1 MDGSCMTQSDISP
14 VDSPSAFDPQ
24 DWEAFRVLGRRMVD
38 DLVDQLQGLAD
49 GPVWQPM
56 PDAVRAAFRAPSLA
70 PPVAVEQV
78 YADYLE
84 TVVPFAG
91 GNRHPGFMGWVQGG
105 GAPVGAL
112 AEMLAAGLNMNC
124 GGRDHVGIA
133 LEEQIGLWVRGW
145 FGFPEGAKGLF
156 VTGASMANFVAC
168 LAARSRALGPE
179 VRAHGL
185 GEARLT
191 AYAADG
197 AHACVVRAMEMAG
210 LGREALRRVPLNADF
225 QMDIKAL
232 EARIETDFEAGLRP
246 FLITATAGS
255 VDVGAFD
262 DLEALADLAARHGI
276 WLHVDG
282 AFGALG
288 VHSARVRPK
297 LAGLHRVQSVA
308 FDFHKWGQV
317 PYDAGFVM
325 VADGADLTEVFAS
338 PAAYL
343 SREPEGL
350 AAGDFWPTDYGP
362 DLSRGC
368 RALKTWFILRSS
380 GVEAIGAAID
390 RGLDLADLLRRR
402 IAEVPELEQ
411 LGPSDLNI
419 VCFRWRGMPG
429 GGGDTAALLDEQNR
443 RIARHLQLKGRV
455 APSLTR
461 IDGKVAL
468 RAALFNPR
476 ATVSDINALVDG
488 VRFEGAALAGK
499 ANP

>member
-1 MDGSCMTQSDISP
+1 MTQSPSSP
-14 VDSPSAFDPQ
+14 VETPSAFDPE
-24 DWEAFRVLGRRMVD
+24 DWAAFRALGRRMVD

-49 GPVWQPM
+49 GPVWRPM
-56 PDAVRAAFRAPSLA
+56 PDSVRAGFRTPALTS
-70 PPVAVEQV
+70 PVAVETV

-84 TVVPFAG
+84 TVVPYAG

-133 LEEQIGLWVRGW
+133 LEEQVGLWVRNW
-145 FGFPEGAKGLF
+145 FGFPSSAKGLF

-168 LAARSRALGPE
+168 LAARTRALGPE
-179 VRAHGL
+179 VRAQGL
-185 GEARLT
+185 GNARLT
-191 AYAADG
+191 AYAAEG

-225 QMDIKAL
+225 QMDVRALAARIDADL
-232 EARIETDFEAGLRP
+232 EAGFRP

-262 DLEALADLAARHGI
+262 DLSALADVAARHGI

-282 AFGALG
+282 AYGALG

-297 LAGLHRVQSVA
+297 LAGLDRVQSVA

-325 VADGADLTEVFAS
+325 VADGAGLTDVFAS

-368 RALKTWFILRSS
+368 RALKTWFVLRTC

-390 RGLDLADLLRRR
+390 NGLDLAAALRRR
-402 IAEVPELEQ
+402 IAEAPDLEQ

-419 VCFRWRGMPG
+419 VCFRWIPG
-429 GGGDTAALLDEQNR
+429 RESCGAADPSLDRLNRETAR
-443 RIARHLQLKGRV
+443 RLQLKGRV
-455 APSLTR
+455 APSLTQ

-476 ATVSDINALVDG
+476 ATLSDINALVDG
-488 VRFEGAALAGK
+488 VRFEGAALAGEVF
-499 ANP
+499 P

>member
-1 MDGSCMTQSDISP
+1 MTQAPSSP
-14 VDSPSAFDPQ
+14 VDTPSSFDPE
-24 DWEAFRVLGRRMVD
+24 DWDAFRALGRRMVD

-49 GPVWQPM
+49 GPVWRPM
-56 PDAVRAAFRAPSLA
+56 PDGVRAGFRTPVLTA
-70 PPVAVEQV
+70 PVAVEAV

-84 TVVPFAG
+84 TVAPYAG

-133 LEEQIGLWVRGW
+133 LEEQVGLWVRNW
-145 FGFPEGAKGLF
+145 FGFPSSARGLF

-168 LAARSRALGPE
+168 LAARTRALGPE
-179 VRAHGL
+179 VRAQGL
-185 GEARLT
+185 GDARLT
-191 AYAADG
+191 AYAAEG

-210 LGREALRRVPLNADF
+210 LGRDALRRVPLNADF
-225 QMDIKAL
+225 QMDVRAL
-232 EARIETDFEAGLRP
+232 AARIDADLKAGFRP

-262 DLEALADLAARHGI
+262 DLTALADLAARHGI
-276 WLHVDG
+276 WMHVDG
-282 AFGALG
+282 AYGALG

-297 LAGLHRVQSVA
+297 LAGLDRVQSVA

-325 VADGADLTEVFAS
+325 VADGAGLTDVFAS

-368 RALKTWFILRSS
+368 RALKTWFVLRTC

-390 RGLDLADLLRRR
+390 NGLDLAAALRRR
-402 IAEVPELEQ
+402 IAEAPDMEP

-419 VCFRWRGMPG
+419 VCFRWVPG
-429 GGGDTAALLDEQNR
+429 PEVHGTADPSLDRLNR
-443 RIARHLQLKGRV
+443 KIARRLQLQGRV
-455 APSLTR
+455 APSLTQ

-499 ANP
+499 VFP

>member
-1 MDGSCMTQSDISP
+1 
-14 VDSPSAFDPQ
+14 V
-24 DWEAFRVLGRRMVD
+24 
-38 DLVDQLQGLAD
+38 
-49 GPVWQPM
+49 
-56 PDAVRAAFRAPSLA
+56 
-70 PPVAVEQV
+70 
-78 YADYLE
+78 
-84 TVVPFAG
+84 
-91 GNRHPGFMGWVQGG
+91 
-105 GAPVGAL
+105 
-112 AEMLAAGLNMNC
+112 
-124 GGRDHVGIA
+124 
-133 LEEQIGLWVRGW
+133 VRG
-145 FGFPEGAKGLF
+145 L
-156 VTGASMANFVAC
+156 
-168 LAARSRALGPE
+168 
-179 VRAHGL
+179 GL
-185 GEARLT
+185 GDARLT
-191 AYAADG
+191 AYAAEG

-210 LGREALRRVPLNADF
+210 LGRDALRRVPLNADF
-225 QMDIKAL
+225 QMDVRAL
-232 EARIETDFEAGLRP
+232 AARIDADLKAGFRP

-262 DLEALADLAARHGI
+262 DLTALADLAARHGI

-282 AFGALG
+282 AYGALG

-297 LAGLHRVQSVA
+297 LAGLDRVQSVA

-325 VADGADLTEVFAS
+325 VADGAGLTDVFAS

-368 RALKTWFILRSS
+368 RALKTWFVLRTC

-390 RGLDLADLLRRR
+390 NGLDLAAALRRR
-402 IAEVPELEQ
+402 IAEAPDMEP

-419 VCFRWRGMPG
+419 VCFRWVPG
-429 GGGDTAALLDEQNR
+429 PEVHGTADPSLDQLNR
-443 RIARHLQLKGRV
+443 KIARRLQLQGRV
-455 APSLTR
+455 APSLTQ

-499 ANP
+499 VFP

>member
-1 MDGSCMTQSDISP
+1 MTQSSTTSP
-14 VDSPSAFDPQ
+14 FDPQ
-24 DWEAFRVLGRRMVD
+24 DWEGFRALGRRMVD

-49 GPVWQPM
+49 GPVWRPM
-56 PDAVRAAFRAPSLA
+56 PDSVRASFRQPSPGPIA
-70 PPVAVEQV
+70 TPEAV
-78 YADYLE
+78 YADYLGRIA
-84 TVVPFAG
+84 PYAG

-105 GAPVGAL
+105 GAPIGAL

-133 LEEQIGLWVRGW
+133 LEQQISLWVSDW
-145 FGFPEGAKGLF
+145 FGLPDVARGLF

-168 LAARSRALGPE
+168 LAARSRALGPS
-179 VRAHGL
+179 VRAVGL

-191 AYAADG
+191 AYAAQG

-210 LGREALRRVPLNADF
+210 LGREALRLVPLNADF
-225 QMDIKAL
+225 QMDVGAL
-232 EARIETDFEAGLRP
+232 RAMIADDIAAGFKP

-262 DLEALADLAARHGI
+262 DLEALADIAAARNI

-288 VHSARVRPK
+288 VHSSRVRPR
-297 LAGLHRVQSVA
+297 LAGLSRVQSVA

-317 PYDAGFVM
+317 PYDAGFVI
-325 VADGADLTEVFAS
+325 VADGQGLADVFAS

-343 SREPEGL
+343 SREPAGL

-368 RALKTWFILRSS
+368 RALKTWFVLRTF
-380 GVEAIGAAID
+380 GVQAIGEAID
-390 RGLDLADLLRRR
+390 HSLDLAVALRERVESEPR
-402 IAEVPELEQ
+402 LQ
-411 LGPSDLNI
+411 QMGPSELNI
-419 VCFRWRGMPG
+419 VCFRHLPEGVAEEG
-429 GGGDTAALLDEQNR
+429 AIDALNR
-443 RIARHLQLKGRV
+443 QIAQRLQLAGRV
-455 APSLTR
+455 APSITR
-461 IDGKVAL
+461 IGGKVAL

-476 ATVSDINALVDG
+476 STLSDVDALVEG
-488 VRFEGAALAGK
+488 VLALGAELAGNTIHDEPR
-499 ANP
+499 AI

>member
-1 MDGSCMTQSDISP
+1 MTQSPSSP
-14 VDSPSAFDPQ
+14 VETPSAFDPE
-24 DWEAFRVLGRRMVD
+24 DWAAFRALGRRMVD

-49 GPVWQPM
+49 GPVWRPM
-56 PDAVRAAFRAPSLA
+56 PDSVRAGFRAPALTS
-70 PPVAVEQV
+70 PVAVETV

-84 TVVPFAG
+84 TVVPYAG

-133 LEEQIGLWVRGW
+133 LEEQVGLWVRNW
-145 FGFPEGAKGLF
+145 FGFPSSAKGLF

-168 LAARSRALGPE
+168 LAARTRALGPE
-179 VRAHGL
+179 VRAQGL
-185 GEARLT
+185 GNARLT
-191 AYAADG
+191 AYAAEG

-225 QMDIKAL
+225 QMDVRALAARIDADL
-232 EARIETDFEAGLRP
+232 EAGFRP

-262 DLEALADLAARHGI
+262 DLSALADVAARHGI

-282 AFGALG
+282 AYGALG

-297 LAGLHRVQSVA
+297 LAGLDRVQSVA

-325 VADGADLTEVFAS
+325 VADGAGLTDVFAS

-368 RALKTWFILRSS
+368 RALKTWFVLRTC

-390 RGLDLADLLRRR
+390 NGLDLAAALRRR
-402 IAEVPELEQ
+402 IAEAPDLEQ

-419 VCFRWRGMPG
+419 VCFRWIPG
-429 GGGDTAALLDEQNR
+429 RESCGAADPSLDRLNRETAR
-443 RIARHLQLKGRV
+443 RLQLKGRV
-455 APSLTR
+455 APSLTQ

-476 ATVSDINALVDG
+476 ATLSDINALVDG
-488 VRFEGAALAGK
+488 VRFEGAALAGEVF
-499 ANP
+499 P

>member
-1 MDGSCMTQSDISP
+1 MTQSPSSP
-14 VDSPSAFDPQ
+14 VYTPSAFDPE
-24 DWEAFRVLGRRMVD
+24 DWAAFRALGRRMVD

-49 GPVWQPM
+49 GPVWRPM
-56 PDAVRAAFRAPSLA
+56 PDSVRAGFRTPALTS
-70 PPVAVEQV
+70 PVAVETV

-84 TVVPFAG
+84 TVVPYAG

-133 LEEQIGLWVRGW
+133 LEEQVGLWVRNW
-145 FGFPEGAKGLF
+145 FGFPSSAKGLF

-168 LAARSRALGPE
+168 LAARTRALGPE
-179 VRAHGL
+179 VRAQGL
-185 GEARLT
+185 GNARLT
-191 AYAADG
+191 AYAAEG

-225 QMDIKAL
+225 QMDVRALAARIDADL
-232 EARIETDFEAGLRP
+232 EAGFRP

-262 DLEALADLAARHGI
+262 DLSALADVAARHGI

-282 AFGALG
+282 AYGALG

-297 LAGLHRVQSVA
+297 LAGLDRVQSVA

-325 VADGADLTEVFAS
+325 VADGAGLTDVFAS

-368 RALKTWFILRSS
+368 RALKTWFVLRTC

-390 RGLDLADLLRRR
+390 NGLDLAAALRRR
-402 IAEVPELEQ
+402 IAEAPDLEQ

-419 VCFRWRGMPG
+419 VCFRWIPGRESRGAADPSL
-429 GGGDTAALLDEQNR
+429 DRLNRETAR
-443 RIARHLQLKGRV
+443 RLQLKGRV
-455 APSLTR
+455 APSLTQ

-476 ATVSDINALVDG
+476 ATLSDINALVDG
-488 VRFEGAALAGK
+488 VRFEGAALAGEVF
-499 ANP
+499 P

>member
-1 MDGSCMTQSDISP
+1 MTQSPSSP
-14 VDSPSAFDPQ
+14 VYTPSAFDPE
-24 DWEAFRVLGRRMVD
+24 DWAAFRALGRRMVD

-49 GPVWQPM
+49 GPVWRPM
-56 PDAVRAAFRAPSLA
+56 PDSVRAGFRTPALTS
-70 PPVAVEQV
+70 PVAVETV

-84 TVVPFAG
+84 TVVPYAG

-133 LEEQIGLWVRGW
+133 LEEQVGLWVRNW
-145 FGFPEGAKGLF
+145 FGFPSSAKGLF

-168 LAARSRALGPE
+168 LAARTRALGPE
-179 VRAHGL
+179 VRALGL
-185 GEARLT
+185 GNARLT
-191 AYAADG
+191 AYAAEG

-225 QMDIKAL
+225 QMDVRALAARIDADL
-232 EARIETDFEAGLRP
+232 EAGFRP

-262 DLEALADLAARHGI
+262 DLSALADVAARHGI

-282 AFGALG
+282 AYGALG

-297 LAGLHRVQSVA
+297 LAGLDRVQSVA
-308 FDFHKWGQV
+308 FDVHKWGQV

-325 VADGADLTEVFAS
+325 VADGAGLTDVFAS

-368 RALKTWFILRSS
+368 RALKTWFVLRTC

-390 RGLDLADLLRRR
+390 NGLDLAAALRRR
-402 IAEVPELEQ
+402 IAEAPDLEQ

-419 VCFRWRGMPG
+419 VCFRWIPG
-429 GGGDTAALLDEQNR
+429 RESCGAADPSLDRLNRETAR
-443 RIARHLQLKGRV
+443 RLQLKGRV
-455 APSLTR
+455 APSLTQ

-476 ATVSDINALVDG
+476 ATLSDINALVDG
-488 VRFEGAALAGK
+488 VRFEGAALAGEVF
-499 ANP
+499 P

>member
-1 MDGSCMTQSDISP
+1 MTQSPSSP
-14 VDSPSAFDPQ
+14 VYTPSAFDPE
-24 DWEAFRVLGRRMVD
+24 DWAAFRALGRRMVD

-49 GPVWQPM
+49 GPVWRPM
-56 PDAVRAAFRAPSLA
+56 PDSVRAGFRTPALTS
-70 PPVAVEQV
+70 PVAVETV

-84 TVVPFAG
+84 TVVPYAG

-133 LEEQIGLWVRGW
+133 LEEQVGLWVRNW
-145 FGFPEGAKGLF
+145 FGFPSSAKGLF

-168 LAARSRALGPE
+168 LAARTRALGPE
-179 VRAHGL
+179 VRAQGL
-185 GEARLT
+185 GNARLT
-191 AYAADG
+191 AYAAEG

-225 QMDIKAL
+225 QMDVRALAARIDADL
-232 EARIETDFEAGLRP
+232 EAGFRP

-262 DLEALADLAARHGI
+262 DLSALADVAARHGI

-282 AFGALG
+282 AYGALG

-297 LAGLHRVQSVA
+297 LAGLDRVQSVA

-325 VADGADLTEVFAS
+325 VADGAGLTDVFAS

-368 RALKTWFILRSS
+368 RALKTWFVLRTC

-390 RGLDLADLLRRR
+390 NGLDLAAALRRR
-402 IAEVPELEQ
+402 IAEAPDLEQ

-419 VCFRWRGMPG
+419 VCFRWIPG
-429 GGGDTAALLDEQNR
+429 RESCGAADPSLDRLNRETAR
-443 RIARHLQLKGRV
+443 RLQLKGRV
-455 APSLTR
+455 APSLTQ

-476 ATVSDINALVDG
+476 ATLSDINALVDG
-488 VRFEGAALAGK
+488 VRFEGAALAGEVF
-499 ANP
+499 P

>member
-1 MDGSCMTQSDISP
+1 
-14 VDSPSAFDPQ
+14 
-24 DWEAFRVLGRRMVD
+24 MVD
-38 DLVDQLQGLAD
+38 DLVDQLQGLSD
-49 GPVWQPM
+49 GPVWTPM
-56 PDAVRAAFRAPSLA
+56 PEAVRAAFRAPELS
-70 PPVAVEQV
+70 PPVPVATV

-84 TVVPFAG
+84 NVVPYAG

-133 LEEQIGLWVRGW
+133 LEAQIGLWVREW
-145 FGFPEGAKGLF
+145 FGFPPTARGLF

-168 LAARSRALGPE
+168 LAARSEALGPD
-179 VRAHGL
+179 VRLQGL
-185 GEARLT
+185 AGARLT
-191 AYAADG
+191 AYTAEG

-210 LGREALRRVPLNADF
+210 LGREALRRIPLNDDF
-225 QMDIKAL
+225 QMDIRAL
-232 EARIETDFEAGLRP
+232 EARIEQDLESGYRP

-262 DLEALADLAARHGI
+262 DLEALANIAARFGI

-282 AFGALG
+282 AYGALG
-288 VHSARVRPK
+288 VHSPRVRPR
-297 LAGLHRVQSVA
+297 LRGLDRAQSVA

-325 VADGADLTEVFAS
+325 VADGVRLTDVFAS

-368 RALKTWFILRSS
+368 RALKTWFVLRTC
-380 GVEAIGAAID
+380 GVEAIRAAID
-390 RGLDLADLLRRR
+390 NSLDLAAALRQR
-402 IAEVPELEQ
+402 IADAPELEQ

-419 VCFRWRGMPG
+419 VCFRLVPG
-429 GGGDTAALLDEQNR
+429 TASAGAAATPCDDLNR
-443 RIARHLQLKGRV
+443 QIARRLQLKGRV
-455 APSLTR
+455 APSLTQ

-476 ATVSDINALVDG
+476 ATLSDINALVDG
-488 VRFEGAALAGK
+488 VLREGAELAGK
-499 ANP
+499 ATP

>member
-1 MDGSCMTQSDISP
+1 
-14 VDSPSAFDPQ
+14 
-24 DWEAFRVLGRRMVD
+24 MVD

-49 GPVWQPM
+49 GPVWTPM
-56 PDAVRAAFRAPSLA
+56 PDTVRAAFRAPELA
-70 PPVAVEQV
+70 PPVAVEMV

-84 TVVPFAG
+84 TVVPYAG

-145 FGFPEGAKGLF
+145 FGFPPGSRGLF

-168 LAARSRALGPE
+168 LAARSHALGPD
-179 VRAHGL
+179 VRLRGP
-185 GEARLT
+185 GGARLT
-191 AYAADG
+191 AYAAQG

-210 LGREALRRVPLNADF
+210 LGREALRLVQLNPDF
-225 QMDIKAL
+225 QMDVRAL
-232 EARIETDFEAGLRP
+232 EARIEQDVEAGFRP

-262 DLEALADLAARHGI
+262 DLQALADIATRRGI

-282 AFGALG
+282 AYGALG
-288 VHSARVRPK
+288 VHSPRVRPK
-297 LAGLHRVQSVA
+297 LAGLERAQSVA

-325 VADGADLTEVFAS
+325 VADGAGLTDVFAS

-350 AAGDFWPTDYGP
+350 AAGDFWPTDFGP

-368 RALKTWFILRSS
+368 RALKTWFILRTC

-390 RGLDLADLLRRR
+390 NGLDLAATLRRR
-402 IAEVPELEQ
+402 IADAPELEQ

-419 VCFRWRGMPG
+419 VCFRLIPNGLAG
-429 GGGDTAALLDEQNR
+429 EEAAISCDDLNR
-443 RIARHLQLKGRV
+443 QVARRLQLKGRV
-455 APSLTR
+455 APSLTQ
-461 IDGKVAL
+461 IAGKVAL

-476 ATVSDINALVDG
+476 ATLSDINALVDG
-488 VRFEGAALAGK
+488 VLLEGAELAGK
-499 ANP
+499 AIP

>member
-1 MDGSCMTQSDISP
+1 MTQSPSSP
-14 VDSPSAFDPQ
+14 VYTPSAFDPE
-24 DWEAFRVLGRRMVD
+24 DWAAFRALGRRMVD

-49 GPVWQPM
+49 GPVWRPM
-56 PDAVRAAFRAPSLA
+56 PDSVRAGFRTPALTS
-70 PPVAVEQV
+70 PVAVETV
-78 YADYLE
+78 YADYLD
-84 TVVPFAG
+84 TVVPYAG

-133 LEEQIGLWVRGW
+133 LEEQVGLWVRNW
-145 FGFPEGAKGLF
+145 FGFPSSAKGLF

-168 LAARSRALGPE
+168 LAARTRALGPE
-179 VRAHGL
+179 VRAQGL
-185 GEARLT
+185 GNARLT
-191 AYAADG
+191 AYAAEG

-225 QMDIKAL
+225 QMDVRALAARIDADL
-232 EARIETDFEAGLRP
+232 EAGFRP

-262 DLEALADLAARHGI
+262 DLSALADVAARHGI

-282 AFGALG
+282 AYGALG

-297 LAGLHRVQSVA
+297 LAGLDRVQSVA

-325 VADGADLTEVFAS
+325 VADGAGLTDVFAS

-368 RALKTWFILRSS
+368 RALKTWFVLRTC

-390 RGLDLADLLRRR
+390 NGLDLAAALRRR
-402 IAEVPELEQ
+402 IAEAPDLEQ

-419 VCFRWRGMPG
+419 VCFRWIPG
-429 GGGDTAALLDEQNR
+429 RESCGAADPSLDRLNRETAR
-443 RIARHLQLKGRV
+443 RLQLKGRV
-455 APSLTR
+455 APSLTQ

-476 ATVSDINALVDG
+476 ATLSDINALVDG
-488 VRFEGAALAGK
+488 VRFEGAALAGEVF
-499 ANP
+499 P

>member
-1 MDGSCMTQSDISP
+1 VYT
-14 VDSPSAFDPQ
+14 PSAFDPE
-24 DWEAFRVLGRRMVD
+24 DWAAFRALGRRMVD

-49 GPVWQPM
+49 GPVWRPM
-56 PDAVRAAFRAPSLA
+56 PDSVRAGFRTPALTS
-70 PPVAVEQV
+70 PVAVETV

-84 TVVPFAG
+84 TVVPYAG

-133 LEEQIGLWVRGW
+133 LEEQVGLWVRHW
-145 FGFPEGAKGLF
+145 FGFPSSAKGLF

-168 LAARSRALGPE
+168 LAARTRALGPE
-179 VRAHGL
+179 VRAQGL
-185 GEARLT
+185 GNARLT
-191 AYAADG
+191 AYAAEG

-225 QMDIKAL
+225 QMDVRALAARIDADL
-232 EARIETDFEAGLRP
+232 EAGFRP

-262 DLEALADLAARHGI
+262 DLSALADVAARHGI

-282 AFGALG
+282 AYGALG

-297 LAGLHRVQSVA
+297 LAGLDRVQSVA

-325 VADGADLTEVFAS
+325 VADGAGLTDVFAS

-368 RALKTWFILRSS
+368 RALKTWFVLRTC

-390 RGLDLADLLRRR
+390 NGLDLAAALRRR
-402 IAEVPELEQ
+402 IAEAPDLEQ

-419 VCFRWRGMPG
+419 VCFRWIPG
-429 GGGDTAALLDEQNR
+429 RESCGAADPSLDRLNRETAR
-443 RIARHLQLKGRV
+443 RLQLKGRV
-455 APSLTR
+455 APSLTQ

-476 ATVSDINALVDG
+476 ATLSDINALVDG
-488 VRFEGAALAGK
+488 VRFEGAALAGEVF
-499 ANP
+499 P

>member
-1 MDGSCMTQSDISP
+1 MTHSRTSP

-24 DWEAFRVLGRRMVD
+24 DWDAFRLLGRRMVD

-56 PDAVRAAFRAPSLA
+56 PDAVRDAFRTPVLA
-70 PPVAVEQV
+70 PPVPLEAV
-78 YADYLE
+78 YSDYLD
-84 TVVPFAG
+84 TVVPYAG

-133 LEEQIGLWVRGW
+133 LEEQIALWVRGW
-145 FGFPEGAKGLF
+145 FGFPQSARGLF

-168 LAARSRALGPE
+168 LAARTHALGPE
-179 VRAHGL
+179 VRVRGL
-185 GEARLT
+185 GDARLT

-210 LGREALRRVPLNADF
+210 LGREALRRIPLNAEF
-225 QMDIKAL
+225 QMDVQAL
-232 EARIETDFEAGLRP
+232 AARIDQDVASGFQP

-262 DLEALADLAARHGI
+262 DLVALADLADRHRI

-288 VHSARVRPK
+288 VHSLRVRPK
-297 LAGLHRVQSVA
+297 LVGLDRVQSVA

-325 VADGADLTEVFAS
+325 VADGAGLTEVFAS

-350 AAGDFWPTDYGP
+350 AAGDFWPTDHGP

-368 RALKTWFILRSS
+368 RALKTWFILRTC
-380 GVEAIGAAID
+380 GVDAIGAAID
-390 RGLDLADLLRRR
+390 RGLDLAEGLRQR
-402 IAEVPELEQ
+402 IAEAPDLEAV
-411 LGPSDLNI
+411 GPSDLNI
-419 VCFRWRGMPG
+419 VCFRWRGDP
-429 GGGDTAALLDEQNR
+429 AAGLASEAMLDGLNR
-443 RIARHLQLKGRV
+443 QIARRLQLKGRV
-455 APSLTR
+455 APSVTK
-461 IDGKVAL
+461 IAGKVAL

-476 ATVSDINALVDG
+476 ATLSDINALVDG
-488 VRFEGAALAGK
+488 VRFEGAALARK